1 MRNRRN
7 PVAFALPPLLAVA
20 MLMPIL
26 LSAAEADAAPARPRK
41 FKRVW
46 TFVNLRDEDFARKIA
61 ALNVQNVG
69 GCTTPSRRGTPG
81 S

>member
-1 MRNRRN
+1 MKQNRNLIT
-7 PVAFALPPLLAVA
+7 FALPLLIAAAKLIPFV
-20 MLMPIL
+20 
-26 LSAAEADAAPARPRK
+26 SDAAEAEAAPARPRK
-41 FKRVW
+41 CRRVW